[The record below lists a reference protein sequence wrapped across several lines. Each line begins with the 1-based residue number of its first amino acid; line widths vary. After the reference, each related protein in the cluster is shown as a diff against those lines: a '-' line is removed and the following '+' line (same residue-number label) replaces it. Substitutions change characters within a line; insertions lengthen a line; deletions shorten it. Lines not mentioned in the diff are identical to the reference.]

1 MPAISDAKAFGELA
15 KAIGWPLFPWQQT
28 AARYLTARKPDGTHQ
43 WAEVAIVVGRQNGKT
58 TLLLPL
64 VISRMLKGRRVMH
77 TAQNRSLPRDF
88 FDVLT
93 STIEEHYPEQLRDRR
108 GISFGAGTE
117 NIKFRNGGTYRIVA
131 PTRGG
136 ARGPSNDLVIVD
148 ELREM
153 EDTEF
158 LAAAEP
164 TLSGAADPQMVYL
177 SNAGTENSVVLNGLR
192 DRAQSDPAVA
202 YLEWSAAPERQDDD
216 VAGWLEANP
225 GVGYLP
231 GKMDYLRRKFT
242 SYGLIGQMAVFETEH
257 LCRWV
262 TTMRIAV
269 VDPATWANCRRQRL
283 EKPVR
288 PAMGISVDPSGNRVS
303 AAIAWR
309 QSDGTVGLKVVADIT
324 DDPVNIDKLGP
335 ELSQKAIRMGA
346 TTVGFDPW
354 TDAELARHFRNAKA
368 VNSREF
374 AGDCL
379 AFIGAAEGGRLVWDD
394 AEAIS
399 SDLPWTAR
407 KNHDS
412 GAWMAVKAKDDR
424 PITAVLAAIR
434 AVGLVPAVAA
444 LPRVF

>member
-28 AARYLTARKPDGTHQ
+28 AARYLTAKKPDGRYQ
-43 WAEVAIVVGRQNGKT
+43 WPEIAIVVGRQNGKT

-64 VISRMLKGRRVMH
+64 VISRMLAGKRVMH

-88 FDVLT
+88 FDLLT
-93 STIEEHYPEQLRDRR
+93 NVMDERYGDALRDKR

-117 NIKFRNGGTYRIVA
+117 NIKLKNGGSYRIVA

-136 ARGPSNDLVIVD
+136 ARGPANDLVIID

-153 EDTEF
+153 EDVEF
-158 LAAAEP
+158 IAAAEP
-164 TLSGAADPQMVYL
+164 TLSSSPNPQIVYL
-177 SNAGTENSVVLNGLR
+177 SNAGTENSLVLNGLR
-192 DRAQSDPAVA
+192 DRARTDPAVA

-216 VAGWLEANP
+216 IAGWLEANP
-225 GVGYLP
+225 GIGYLP

-242 SYGLIGQMAVFETEH
+242 SYGLIGQMNVFETEH

-269 VDPATWANCRRQRL
+269 VDAATWANARRQRL
-283 EKPVR
+283 ERPVR
-288 PAMGISVDPSGNRVS
+288 PTMGISVDPSGNRAS

-309 QSDGTVGLKVVADIT
+309 QTDGTIGLRIVADVT
-324 DDPVNIDKLGP
+324 GDPVNIDTLGP
-335 ELSQKAIRMGA
+335 DLTQRALRMGA
-346 TTVGFDPW
+346 TAVGFDPW
-354 TDAELARHFRNAKA
+354 TDAELAKHFRNAKA
-368 VNSREF
+368 INGREF

-379 AFIGAAEGGRLVWDD
+379 AFIGGVEGGRLVWDE
-394 AEAIS
+394 AEAVS

-424 PITAVLAAIR
+424 PITAALAAIR